1 MTGWT
6 IEELS
11 LVDIYNRGS
20 RLSTQSALEQLLPYL
35 WDEPEMAQVAEN
47 AISKLDGI
55 SDMDYLLMM
64 LDYEP
69 ADDEWEWEES
79 YE

>member
-1 MTGWT
+1 MTSWT

-20 RLSTQSALEQLLPYL
+20 RLSTQSALEHLLPYL
-35 WDEPEMAQVAEN
+35 WDEPEMAQVAES

-69 ADDEWEWEES
+69 ADDEWEREES